1 MVPKSL
7 KSCDKALDEPM
18 RFGLRE
24 RNKLGKERA
33 IRAAARSL
41 FVERGYAATTLRAV
55 AERADVG
62 FGTVFSYA
70 TDKAGLLAMVFVEEL
85 KALPPLFAPSAS
97 KRSPMD
103 ELIDGLAHL
112 YEFWASIPE
121 LSWDVLQ
128 QMEFYVSNPH
138 MDLIV
143 ERRNQARRELTSWL
157 EGLRIEGR
165 IADDV
170 DVAQAADTLF
180 AVYTSAV
187 REWSVSTPGDV
198 GRGLVRLR
206 ALMTLPM
213 RGLRP

>member
-1 MVPKSL
+1 MPENPK
-7 KSCDKALDEPM
+7 CVVNELDEPM
-18 RFGLRE
+18 RLGLRE

-33 IRAAARSL
+33 IREAARSL

-55 AERADVG
+55 ADRADVG

-85 KALPPLFAPSAS
+85 KALPPLFAPSVP
-97 KRSPMD
+97 KQSPMD
-103 ELIDGLAHL
+103 ELIAGLAHL

-143 ERRNQARRELTSWL
+143 ERRNQARRELASWL
-157 EGLRIEGR
+157 EGLRTDGR
-165 IADDV
+165 IADKV

-198 GRGLVRLR
+198 ATGLVRLR
-206 ALMTLPM
+206 SLMKLPM